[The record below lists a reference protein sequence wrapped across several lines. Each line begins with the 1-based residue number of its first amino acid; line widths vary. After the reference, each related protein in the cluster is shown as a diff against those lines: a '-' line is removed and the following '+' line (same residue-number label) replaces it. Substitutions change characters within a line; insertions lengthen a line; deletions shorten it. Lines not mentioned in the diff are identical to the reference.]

1 MNYQC
6 ACNNLPSSVKCHHGA
21 SHFIFTCRSFTV
33 TFLLRRV
40 IGLSLLN
47 AHRITYYTLAFRH
60 ITESQKKPLQKT
72 SESLS
77 VKDVV

>member
-6 ACNNLPSSVKCHHGA
+6 ACNNLPSSVKCHQGA

-40 IGLSLLN
+40 GLSLLN

-60 ITESQKKPLQKT
+60 ITESQKKNA
-72 SESLS
+72 S
-77 VKDVV
+77 KDI